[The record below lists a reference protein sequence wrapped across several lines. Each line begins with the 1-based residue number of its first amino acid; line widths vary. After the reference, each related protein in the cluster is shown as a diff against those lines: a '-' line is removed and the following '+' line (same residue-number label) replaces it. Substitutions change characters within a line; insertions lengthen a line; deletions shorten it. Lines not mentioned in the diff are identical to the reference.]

1 MVYDCITP
9 GPASPAV
16 LRHIE
21 EAELLVEVWWVGGA
35 LERVLATLALAPASR
50 YLVLHHAPR

>member
-1 MVYDCITP
+1 MIYDCITP
-9 GPASPAV
+9 GPASLAV

-35 LERVLATLALAPASR
+35 LEQVLATLGLAPASR

>member
-1 MVYDCITP
+1 MIYDCITP
-9 GPASPAV
+9 GPASLAV

-35 LERVLATLALAPASR
+35 LERVLATLAPASR